1 MAKCIKCGEEL
12 ADGARFCMLCG
23 ARQDEAVPGPAEETD
38 AAVAAQA
45 DRVAELIESAP
56 LAEEAAA
63 AAENIP
69 ADSQPEAKAEPAPM
83 TDEER
88 SARLRQQPSL
98 EDMAAKAPAPTPDS
112 SPKSNPNGG
121 AYAPAYTAPRPA
133 EPSRPA
139 AAAPRYA
146 YPAYEGSA
154 RGSYEPQVPAVP
166 KEDPEKPPVKSKWS
180 IMSTWGT
187 FGSMVLMGIP
197 VIGLI
202 FMIVW
207 ACGGCRKYAKRN
219 LARAVL
225 LGIVLCLILSVAGAL
240 VLRFVFPDTL
250 VRAFEFFNPGYTIE
264 F

>member
-98 EDMAAKAPAPTPDS
+98 EDMAAKAPTPAAGFS
-112 SPKSNPNGG
+112 ARPN
-121 AYAPAYTAPRPA
+121 ADPAPRPA